1 MSLSKTTLA
10 GVAAAALALAGPA
23 TAFADGHGGGHG
35 HGHATTHAN
44 HGKSK
49 MHFTANGKV
58 TAVDDASFTMHV
70 KGGSKALHGTDVTVA
85 LADNAKV
92 RRNGAKAALSDLQVG
107 DRVNAVGARAE
118 DDSLTA
124 RHVNAHGP
132 DADDATEDT
141 TEAGDD
147 TTDDTA
153 TDGTTDDGTVD
164 DGTTD
169 DSTDDTSTDD
179 GTTGTDATG

>member
-1 MSLSKTTLA
+1 MSLSKSTLA
-10 GVAAAALALAGPA
+10 GVAAAALVFAPA
-23 TAFADGHGGGHG
+23 TALADGHGGGHG
-35 HGHATTHAN
+35 HGHGHAGTHAN
-44 HGKSK
+44 HGKSS

-58 TAVDDASFTMHV
+58 TAVDAASFTMHV

-92 RRNGAKAALSDLQVG
+92 RRNGAKAELSDLQVG
-107 DRVNAVGARAE
+107 DRVNAHGARAE
-118 DDSLTA
+118 DGSLTA
-124 RHVNAHGP
+124 RHVNAHAP
-132 DADDATEDT
+132 DADDATDATDDT

-153 TDGTTDDGTVD
+153 TDGTTDDSTVD

-169 DSTDDTSTDD
+169 DTSTDT
-179 GTTGTDATG
+179 GTTDATG

>member
-1 MSLSKTTLA
+1 VSLSKTTLA
-10 GVAAAALALAGPA
+10 AATAAALVLAPAAALA
-23 TAFADGHGGGHG
+23 DSHGNGHG
-35 HGHATTHAN
+35 HGHAGTHAN

-92 RRNGAKAALSDLQVG
+92 RRNGAKAVLADLQVG
-107 DRVNAVGARAE
+107 DRVNAGGARGE

-132 DADDATEDT
+132 DADDSTDDT
-141 TEAGDD
+141 TEAADD
-147 TTDDTA
+147 AGDDTA
-153 TDGTTDDGTVD
+153 TDGTVDDGTVDDGTVDDGTVD

-169 DSTDDTSTDD
+169 
-179 GTTGTDATG
+179 ATG